1 MNRNIKVF
9 LLCPVPEDQKPINE
23 YINIKENSFINWTT
37 LPVKKYLLK
46 LISIYLFTFPVF
58 LICFLNLTPFSF
70 LQIIQNFLISST
82 LVFLNIYLR
91 WSSVNKRLTQPRLFY

>member
-46 LISIYLFTFPVF
+46 LISIYLHFQ
-58 LICFLNLTPFSF
+58 SF
-70 LQIIQNFLISST
+70 
-82 LVFLNIYLR
+82 
-91 WSSVNKRLTQPRLFY
+91 